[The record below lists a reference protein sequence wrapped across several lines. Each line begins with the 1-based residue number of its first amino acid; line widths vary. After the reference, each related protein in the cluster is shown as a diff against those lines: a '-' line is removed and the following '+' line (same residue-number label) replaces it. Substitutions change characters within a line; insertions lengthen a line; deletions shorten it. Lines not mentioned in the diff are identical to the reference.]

1 LWDFRNGKNE
11 LNGIAIRP
19 KGGALGQLL
28 PTSRTPDKNSVARIE
43 TMGKGGR
50 AMRSMLGN
58 SGFLFGAGTLQHCQ
72 DDSTS
77 WYCKFSKVFT
87 AIMMVVQL
95 AILGFV
101 IYFLVQMYRGGMKG
115 GALPAPWAKLR
126 AM

>member
-1 LWDFRNGKNE
+1 
-11 LNGIAIRP
+11 
-19 KGGALGQLL
+19 
-28 PTSRTPDKNSVARIE
+28 
-43 TMGKGGR
+43 MGKGGR